1 MIFSS
6 KIQTSAYDGKG
17 YHKAAVGQKGK
28 KDKSKG
34 NLHRNISQAD
44 SIMPRTKELHSS

>member
-1 MIFSS
+1 MRAKDII
-6 KIQTSAYDGKG
+6 KT
-17 YHKAAVGQKGK
+17 AVEQKEK

-44 SIMPRTKELHSS
+44 SIMPRRKELHSS

>member
-1 MIFSS
+1 MMAKDIT
-6 KIQTSAYDGKG
+6 KI
-17 YHKAAVGQKGK
+17 AVKQKRK

-44 SIMPRTKELHSS
+44 SIMPRVKELHSS